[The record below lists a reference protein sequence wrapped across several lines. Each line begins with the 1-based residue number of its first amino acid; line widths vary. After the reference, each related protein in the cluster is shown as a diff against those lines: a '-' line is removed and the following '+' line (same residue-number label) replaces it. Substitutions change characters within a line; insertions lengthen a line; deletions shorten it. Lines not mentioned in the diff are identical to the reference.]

1 MSNLSEQIKAALS
14 EEGAYLQNSISESI
28 SANGQRAS
36 GRTQASLRFDV
47 EGNTLYVSALN
58 NIFSLEDGV
67 YKNHVA
73 GLSKGYFA
81 RKIYEWSIEKG
92 IVFSSEKD
100 RKTFSYRV
108 QNSIRESGSKL
119 FRNGGRKD
127 VYTDKMNISVQ
138 RLSDRLGDVIINYK
152 ILK

>member
-58 NIFSLEDGV
+58 NIFSLEDGIH
-67 YKNHVA
+67 KTHVA

-81 RKIYEWSIEKG
+81 RKIYEWSLDKG
-92 IVFSSEKD
+92 IMFSSEKD
-100 RKTFSYRV
+100 RKTFAYRV

-138 RLSDRLGDVIINYK
+138 RLSDRLSDVIVNYK